1 MRRKR
6 NNQFSRSRER
16 RTIRSFTLIEL
27 LIVIA
32 IIAILAAMLLPALN
46 KARERA
52 RTTTCINNSKQIG
65 SGINMYTG
73 DFNDQLPATIT
84 TIMKPTEEPRSISEY
99 FNGISAVGLGL
110 VAAQGYLG
118 PGSNKENIEYPA
130 HAPKWLR
137 PAILHC
143 PSNTQND
150 GWNAGKT
157 WCDYP
162 YYRDSG
168 TLIQWNFPSFG
179 KKFGRLKHE
188 MLTFCITAGVTLN
201 QIPSHGQNAVVL
213 RADGSVKTCPYNA
226 YRSGNSNWDKGK
238 LIDAY

>member
-6 NNQFSRSRER
+6 NGQFSGSRER
-16 RTIRSFTLIEL
+16 STIRSFTFIEL

-32 IIAILAAMLLPALN
+32 IIANLAAMLLPALN

-73 DFNDQLPATIT
+73 DYNDLLPPTIVT
-84 TIMKPTEEPRSISEY
+84 LLGNQEPRSISEY

-168 TLIQWNFPSFG
+168 TRSQMDSSSFG
-179 KKFGRLKHE
+179 KKFSKLNHE
-188 MLTFCITAGVTLN
+188 MLTFCVTGGVWLSVIPGHN
-201 QIPSHGQNAVVL
+201 QNLIVL
-213 RADGSVKTCPYNA
+213 RADGSVNSSPNNV
-226 YRSGNSNWDKGK
+226 YRGK
-238 LIDAY
+238 ANNRDRVNLIDAY

>member
-6 NNQFSRSRER
+6 NNQFSGSRER

-118 PGSNKENIEYPA
+118 PGSNKENSEYPA

-137 PAILHC
+137 PAVLHC

-201 QIPSHGQNAVVL
+201 QIPGHGQNAVVL

>member
-6 NNQFSRSRER
+6 NGQFSGSRER
-16 RTIRSFTLIEL
+16 STIRSFTLIEL

-73 DFNDQLPATIT
+73 DYNDLLPPTIVT
-84 TIMKPTEEPRSISEY
+84 LLGNQEPRSISEY

-168 TLIQWNFPSFG
+168 TLSQMDSSSFG
-179 KKFGRLKHE
+179 KKFSKLNHE
-188 MLTFCITAGVTLN
+188 MLTFCVTGGVWLSVIPGHN
-201 QIPSHGQNAVVL
+201 QNLIVL
-213 RADGSVKTCPYNA
+213 RADGSVNSCPYNV
-226 YRSGNSNWDKGK
+226 YRGK
-238 LIDAY
+238 ANNRDRVNLIDAY

>member
-6 NNQFSRSRER
+6 NGQFSGSRER
-16 RTIRSFTLIEL
+16 STIRSFTLIEL

-52 RTTTCINNSKQIG
+52 RTITCINNSKQIG

-73 DFNDQLPATIT
+73 DYNDLLPPTIVT
-84 TIMKPTEEPRSISEY
+84 LLGNQEPRSISEY

-130 HAPKWLR
+130 NAPKWLR
-137 PAILHC
+137 PAVLHC

-168 TLIQWNFPSFG
+168 TLSQMDSSSFG
-179 KKFGRLKHE
+179 KKFSKLNHE
-188 MLTFCITAGVTLN
+188 MLTFCVTGGVWLHVIPGHN
-201 QIPSHGQNAVVL
+201 QNLIVL
-213 RADGSVKTCPYNA
+213 RADGSVNSCPYNV
-226 YRSGNSNWDKGK
+226 YRGK
-238 LIDAY
+238 ANNRDRVNLIDAY

>member
-6 NNQFSRSRER
+6 NGQFSGSRER
-16 RTIRSFTLIEL
+16 STIRSFTLIEL

-52 RTTTCINNSKQIG
+52 RTITCINNSKQIG

-73 DFNDQLPATIT
+73 DYNDLLPPTIVT
-84 TIMKPTEEPRSISEY
+84 LLGNQEPRSISEY

-168 TLIQWNFPSFG
+168 TLSQMDSSSFG
-179 KKFGRLKHE
+179 KKFSKLNHE
-188 MLTFCITAGVTLN
+188 MLTFCVTGGVWLSVIPGHN
-201 QIPSHGQNAVVL
+201 QNLIVL
-213 RADGSVKTCPYNA
+213 RADGSVNSCPYNV
-226 YRSGNSNWDKGK
+226 YRGK
-238 LIDAY
+238 ANNRDRVNLIDAY

>member
-6 NNQFSRSRER
+6 NNQFSGSRER

-73 DFNDQLPATIT
+73 DYNDLLPPTIVT
-84 TIMKPTEEPRSISEY
+84 LLGNQEPRSISEY
-99 FNGISAVGLGL
+99 FNGISEVGLGL

-118 PGSNKENIEYPA
+118 PGSNKENSEYPA
-130 HAPKWLR
+130 NAPKWLR
-137 PAILHC
+137 PAVLHC
-143 PSNTQND
+143 PSSPLND
-150 GWNAGKT
+150 GWNVNRT

-168 TLIQWNFPSFG
+168 TLSQMDSSSFG
-179 KKFGRLKHE
+179 KKFSKLNHE
-188 MLTFCITAGVTLN
+188 MLTFCVTGGVWLSVIPGHN
-201 QIPSHGQNAVVL
+201 QNLIVL
-213 RADGSVKTCPYNA
+213 RADGSVNSCPYNV
-226 YRSGNSNWDKGK
+226 YRGK
-238 LIDAY
+238 ANNRDRVNLIDAY

>member
-6 NNQFSRSRER
+6 NGQFSGSRER
-16 RTIRSFTLIEL
+16 STIRSFTLIEL

-84 TIMKPTEEPRSISEY
+84 TIMKPAEEPRSISEY

-168 TLIQWNFPSFG
+168 TLNPRSWSERGCSARRRLSQDLPLQCLPQRKLQLGQGKVDRRILRYRKFSSKKTSGFG
-179 KKFGRLKHE
+179 
-188 MLTFCITAGVTLN
+188 T
-201 QIPSHGQNAVVL
+201 Q
-213 RADGSVKTCPYNA
+213 
-226 YRSGNSNWDKGK
+226 
-238 LIDAY
+238 

>member
-6 NNQFSRSRER
+6 NGQFSGSRER
-16 RTIRSFTLIEL
+16 STIRSFTLIEL

-73 DFNDQLPATIT
+73 DYNDLLPPTIVT
-84 TIMKPTEEPRSISEY
+84 LLGNQEPRSISEY

-130 HAPKWLR
+130 NAPKWLR

-168 TLIQWNFPSFG
+168 TLSQMDSSSFG
-179 KKFGRLKHE
+179 KKFSKLNHE
-188 MLTFCITAGVTLN
+188 MLTFCVTGGVWLSVIPGHN
-201 QIPSHGQNAVVL
+201 QNLIVL
-213 RADGSVKTCPYNA
+213 RADGSVNSCPYNV
-226 YRSGNSNWDKGK
+226 YRGK
-238 LIDAY
+238 ANNRDRVNLIDAY

>member
-52 RTTTCINNSKQIG
+52 RTITCINNSKQIG

-73 DFNDQLPATIT
+73 DYNDLLPPTIVT
-84 TIMKPTEEPRSISEY
+84 LLGNQEPRSISEY

-130 HAPKWLR
+130 NAPKWLR

-168 TLIQWNFPSFG
+168 TLSQMDSSSFG
-179 KKFGRLKHE
+179 KKFSKLNHE
-188 MLTFCITAGVTLN
+188 MLTFCVTGGVWLSVIPGHN
-201 QIPSHGQNAVVL
+201 QNLIVL
-213 RADGSVKTCPYNA
+213 RADGSVNSCPYNV
-226 YRSGNSNWDKGK
+226 YRGK
-238 LIDAY
+238 ANNRDRVNLIDAY

>member
-6 NNQFSRSRER
+6 NNQFSGSRER

-52 RTTTCINNSKQIG
+52 RTATCINNSKQIG

-110 VAAQGYLG
+110 IAAQGYLG
-118 PGSNKENIEYPA
+118 PGSNKENIDSSTP
-130 HAPKWLR
+130 
-137 PAILHC
+137 
-143 PSNTQND
+143 T
-150 GWNAGKT
+150 GK
-157 WCDYP
+157 
-162 YYRDSG
+162 
-168 TLIQWNFPSFG
+168 L
-179 KKFGRLKHE
+179 
-188 MLTFCITAGVTLN
+188 MLTMIGAINEFERQNLLERQREGIAVAKARGRYSGRCPVRVDTQKWKDAYKKYCHRQINKQQMAQLLGISRPTLN
-201 QIPSHGQNAVVL
+201 RLLASESLREQLNDQN
-213 RADGSVKTCPYNA
+213 
-226 YRSGNSNWDKGK
+226 
-238 LIDAY
+238 

>member
-6 NNQFSRSRER
+6 NGQFSGSRER
-16 RTIRSFTLIEL
+16 STIRSFTLIEL

-52 RTTTCINNSKQIG
+52 RTITCINNSKQIG

-73 DFNDQLPATIT
+73 DYNDLLPPTIVT
-84 TIMKPTEEPRSISEY
+84 LLGNQEPRSISEY

-130 HAPKWLR
+130 NAPKWLR

-168 TLIQWNFPSFG
+168 TLSQMDSSSFG
-179 KKFGRLKHE
+179 KKFSKLNHE
-188 MLTFCITAGVTLN
+188 MLTFCVTGGVWLSVIPGHN
-201 QIPSHGQNAVVL
+201 QNLIVL
-213 RADGSVKTCPYNA
+213 RADGSVNSCPYNV
-226 YRSGNSNWDKGK
+226 YRGK
-238 LIDAY
+238 ANNRDRVNLIDAY

>member
-6 NNQFSRSRER
+6 NGQFSGSRER
-16 RTIRSFTLIEL
+16 STIRSFTLIEL
-27 LIVIA
+27 LIVIT

-73 DFNDQLPATIT
+73 DYNDLLPPTIVT
-84 TIMKPTEEPRSISEY
+84 LLGNQEPRSISEY

-168 TLIQWNFPSFG
+168 TLSQMDSSSFG
-179 KKFGRLKHE
+179 KKFSKLNHE
-188 MLTFCITAGVTLN
+188 MLTFCVTGGVWLSVIPGHN
-201 QIPSHGQNAVVL
+201 QNLIVL
-213 RADGSVKTCPYNA
+213 RADGSVNSCPYNV
-226 YRSGNSNWDKGK
+226 YRGK
-238 LIDAY
+238 ANNRDRVNLIDAY

>member
-1 MRRKR
+1 M
-6 NNQFSRSRER
+6 
-16 RTIRSFTLIEL
+16 
-27 LIVIA
+27 
-32 IIAILAAMLLPALN
+32 
-46 KARERA
+46 
-52 RTTTCINNSKQIG
+52 CINNSKQIG
-65 SGINMYTG
+65 AGINMYAG

-130 HAPKWLR
+130 NAPKWLR

-168 TLIQWNFPSFG
+168 TLTQWSIPSFG
-179 KKFGRLKHE
+179 KKFSRLKHE
-188 MLTFCITAGVTLN
+188 MLTYCITAGISLSTV
-201 QIPSHGQNAVVL
+201 PGHGQNAVVL
-213 RADGSVKTCPYNA
+213 RADGSVKTCPYHV
-226 YRSGNSNWDKGK
+226 YRNEADKLNRWK

>member
-6 NNQFSRSRER
+6 NGQFSGSRER

-52 RTTTCINNSKQIG
+52 RTITCINNSKQIG

-73 DFNDQLPATIT
+73 DYNDLLPPTIVT
-84 TIMKPTEEPRSISEY
+84 LLGNQEPRSISEY

-130 HAPKWLR
+130 NAPKWLR

-168 TLIQWNFPSFG
+168 TLSQMDSSSFG
-179 KKFGRLKHE
+179 KKFSKLNHE
-188 MLTFCITAGVTLN
+188 MLTFCVTGGVWLSVIPGHN
-201 QIPSHGQNAVVL
+201 QNLIVL
-213 RADGSVKTCPYNA
+213 RADGSVNSCPYNV
-226 YRSGNSNWDKGK
+226 YRGK
-238 LIDAY
+238 ANNRDRVNLIDAY

>member
-1 MRRKR
+1 MRKL
-6 NNQFSRSRER
+6 
-16 RTIRSFTLIEL
+16 FTLIEL

-32 IIAILAAMLLPALN
+32 IIAVLAALLLPALN

-137 PAILHC
+137 
-143 PSNTQND
+143 
-150 GWNAGKT
+150 
-157 WCDYP
+157 
-162 YYRDSG
+162 R
-168 TLIQWNFPSFG
+168 
-179 KKFGRLKHE
+179 
-188 MLTFCITAGVTLN
+188 FCIARPTPRMMDGMRGKPGAIIHITAT
-201 QIPSHGQNAVVL
+201 PE
-213 RADGSVKTCPYNA
+213 R
-226 YRSGNSNWDKGK
+226 
-238 LIDAY
+238 

>member
-6 NNQFSRSRER
+6 NNQFSGSRER

-118 PGSNKENIEYPA
+118 AGSNKENIEYPA

-168 TLIQWNFPSFG
+168 TLSQMDSSSFG
-179 KKFGRLKHE
+179 KKFSKLNHE
-188 MLTFCITAGVTLN
+188 MLTFCVTGGVWLSVIPGHN
-201 QIPSHGQNAVVL
+201 QNLIVL
-213 RADGSVKTCPYNA
+213 RADGSVNSCPYNV
-226 YRSGNSNWDKGK
+226 YRGK
-238 LIDAY
+238 ANNRDRVNLIDAY

>member
-1 MRRKR
+1 MKHK
-6 NNQFSRSRER
+6 
-16 RTIRSFTLIEL
+16 SFTLIEL
-27 LIVIA
+27 LVVIA

-73 DFNDQLPATIT
+73 DYNDLLPPTIVT
-84 TIMKPTEEPRSISEY
+84 LLGNQEPRSISEY

-168 TLIQWNFPSFG
+168 TLSQMDSSSFG
-179 KKFGRLKHE
+179 KKFSKLNHE
-188 MLTFCITAGVTLN
+188 MLTFCVTGGVWLSVIPGHN
-201 QIPSHGQNAVVL
+201 QNLIVL
-213 RADGSVKTCPYNA
+213 RADGSVNSCPYNV
-226 YRSGNSNWDKGK
+226 YRGK
-238 LIDAY
+238 ANNRDRVNLIDAY